1 MLEFLESIF
10 TLSGALIAILVLV
23 VAALA
28 GIVIWRNRK
37 LD

>member
-10 TLSGALIAILVLV
+10 TLSGALFAILVLV